1 MIKEMLLREL
11 CAEAEV
17 PLADESTG
25 DTAISGISQHAS
37 EVDKGDIFCCVK
49 GSLHDGHDYAPEAVK
64 AGAAAL
70 LCERP
75 LALGVPEAITADV
88 RGAMARMA
96 AALHGHPS
104 LRTDVIGITGTNGKT
119 TVAAMLTAILEQT
132 GRPVRTL
139 GTLASSLTTL
149 DALSLQAELHEAA
162 EAGESVVMEVSSHG
176 LAQQRVD
183 AVRFRACVFTNLSQ
197 DHLDYHGDME
207 EYFRAKQTL
216 FDPVRTSCAVV
227 STDTS
232 YGQRLVDEMD
242 AVIHL
247 TTCSCEEA
255 EVLEI
260 SLSRTRFLWQGQ
272 EMRLAQRGSMAV
284 ENAVTA
290 ATAAREM
297 GASLQDIKAGLAA
310 AQQLP
315 GRFEVVRSE
324 PVAVIVDFAHTPEA
338 LAFALQNCAE
348 TAAGSDIIVVFGC
361 GGDRDKAKRPLMG
374 AAADERASKIIITS
388 DNPRSEP
395 PAEIAQ
401 QIAAG
406 ITNNPFNI
414 ELDRRSAIRQAFQD
428 AKPGDTVL
436 IAGKGHEQTQLVGD
450 IAVPFDD
457 RAVACRESRELW
469 GESTAAAQA
478 GRQSK

>member
-1 MIKEMLLREL
+1 MIKEMLLWEL
-11 CAEAEV
+11 CAEAEA
-17 PLADESTG
+17 PLKDESNG

-37 EVDKGDIFCCVK
+37 EVDKGDIFCCVR

-70 LCERP
+70 LCERS
-75 LALGVPEAITADV
+75 LDLGVPEAITADV

-104 LRTDVIGITGTNGKT
+104 LGTDVIGITGTNGKT
-119 TVAAMLTAILEQT
+119 TVAAMLAAILEQT

-176 LAQQRVD
+176 LTQRRVD
-183 AVRFRACVFTNLSQ
+183 AIRFRACVFTNLSQ
-197 DHLDYHGDME
+197 DHLDYHNDME
-207 EYFRAKQTL
+207 EYFRAKQML
-216 FDPVRTSCAVV
+216 FDPVRTRCAVV

-232 YGQRLVDEMD
+232 YGQRLADEMD
-242 AVIHL
+242 AAIHS
-247 TTCSCEEA
+247 TTCSREDA
-255 EVLEI
+255 DVLEM
-260 SLSRTRFLWQGQ
+260 SLSQTRFLWLGQ
-272 EMRLAQRGSMAV
+272 EMTLSQRGSMAV

-297 GASLQDIKAGLAA
+297 EASLQDIKAGLAA

-315 GRFEVVRSE
+315 GRFEVVRRE

-348 TAAGSDIIVVFGC
+348 TTAGSDIIVVFGC

-406 ITNNPFNI
+406 IAGTPFNI
-414 ELDRRSAIRQAFQD
+414 ELDRRSAIKQALTE

-450 IAVPFDD
+450 MALPFDD
-457 RAVACRESRELW
+457 RAVACHESRELW
-469 GESTAAAQA
+469 SESTAATQA

>member
-1 MIKEMLLREL
+1 
-11 CAEAEV
+11 
-17 PLADESTG
+17 
-25 DTAISGISQHAS
+25 
-37 EVDKGDIFCCVK
+37 
-49 GSLHDGHDYAPEAVK
+49 
-64 AGAAAL
+64 
-70 LCERP
+70 
-75 LALGVPEAITADV
+75 
-88 RGAMARMA
+88 MARMA

-104 LRTDVIGITGTNGKT
+104 LRTDIIGITGTNGKT
-119 TVAAMLTAILEQT
+119 TVAAMLAAILEQT

-176 LAQQRVD
+176 LTQRRVD

-197 DHLDYHGDME
+197 DHLDYHDDME

-216 FDPVRTSCAVV
+216 FNPVRTSCAVV

-242 AVIHL
+242 AAIHSA
-247 TTCSCEEA
+247 TCSREDA
-255 EVLEI
+255 DVLEI
-260 SLSRTRFLWQGQ
+260 SLSQTRFLWQGQ
-272 EMRLAQRGSMAV
+272 EMSLAQRSRMAV

-290 ATAAREM
+290 ATAAQEL

-315 GRFEVVRSE
+315 GRFEVVRRE
-324 PVAVIVDFAHTPEA
+324 PTAVIVDFAHTPEA

-348 TAAGSDIIVVFGC
+348 TTAGSDIIVVFGC

-395 PAEIAQ
+395 PVEIAQ
-401 QIAAG
+401 QVAAG
-406 ITNNPFNI
+406 IAGTPFNI
-414 ELDRRSAIRQAFQD
+414 ELDRRSAIRQALQD

-436 IAGKGHEQTQLVGD
+436 IAGKGHEQTQLIGD

-457 RAVACRESRELW
+457 RVVACRESQELW
-469 GESTAAAQA
+469 GDSATTAQA

>member
-1 MIKEMLLREL
+1 MIKEMLLWEL

-25 DTAISGISQHAS
+25 DMAISGISQHAS

-49 GSLHDGHDYAPEAVK
+49 GSLHDGHDYALEAVQ

-104 LRTDVIGITGTNGKT
+104 LRTEVVGITGTNGKT
-119 TVAAMLTAILEQT
+119 TVAAMLAAILEQT

-149 DALSLQAELHEAA
+149 DAPSLQAELHEAA

-242 AVIHL
+242 AVIHS
-247 TTCSCEEA
+247 TTCSREEA
-255 EVLEI
+255 DVLEM
-260 SLSRTRFLWQGQ
+260 SLSQTRFLWQGQ
-272 EMRLAQRGSMAV
+272 EMSLAQRGSMAV
-284 ENAVTA
+284 ENAITA
-290 ATAAREM
+290 ATAAREL

-315 GRFEVVRSE
+315 GRFEVVRRE

-338 LAFALQNCAE
+338 LAFALENCAE
-348 TAAGSDIIVVFGC
+348 TATGSDIIVVFGC

-395 PAEIAQ
+395 PAEIARQ
-401 QIAAG
+401 VAAG
-406 ITNNPFNI
+406 ITNTSFDL
-414 ELDRRSAIRQAFQD
+414 ELDRRSAIKQALQD

-436 IAGKGHEQTQLVGD
+436 IAGKGHEQTQMIGD
-450 IAVPFDD
+450 MAVPFDD

-478 GRQSK
+478 GEQSK

>member
-11 CAEAEV
+11 CAEVEV

-75 LALGVPEAITADV
+75 LDLGVPEAITADV

-96 AALHGHPS
+96 GALHGHPS
-104 LRTDVIGITGTNGKT
+104 QRTDVIGITGTNGKT
-119 TVAAMLTAILEQT
+119 TVAAMLAAILKQT

-149 DALSLQAELHEAA
+149 DPLSLQAELHEAA

-216 FDPVRTSCAVV
+216 FDPDRTSCAVV

-242 AVIHL
+242 AATHS
-247 TTCSCEEA
+247 TTCSREDA
-255 EVLEI
+255 DVLEI
-260 SLSRTRFLWQGQ
+260 SLSQTRFLWQGQ
-272 EMRLAQRGSMAV
+272 EMSLAQRGRMAV

-290 ATAAREM
+290 ATAAREL

-315 GRFEVVRSE
+315 GRFEVVRRE
-324 PVAVIVDFAHTPEA
+324 PTAVIVDFAHTPEA

-348 TAAGSDIIVVFGC
+348 TTAGSDIIVVFGC

-395 PAEIAQ
+395 PVEIAQ
-401 QIAAG
+401 QVAAG
-406 ITNNPFNI
+406 IAGTPFNI
-414 ELDRRSAIRQAFQD
+414 ELDRRSAIRQALQD

-436 IAGKGHEQTQLVGD
+436 IAGKGHEQTQLIGD

-457 RAVACRESRELW
+457 RVVACRESRELW
-469 GESTAAAQA
+469 GDSATTAQA